1 MSSPVKISHILMIW
15 VFFFSI
21 FVNILQ
27 LTGPLFM
34 LQVYDRVLSSGSEE
48 TLLAL
53 VILIAALFFFMGLLD
68 FARGRLLARIGAR
81 FQSGLDGIAFE
92 LSIRQKGRRKS
103 TAQALNDL
111 ETVQQFFSSPAFL
124 AFFDLPWSPL
134 FFAAMFIL
142 HPVVGW
148 YGIAAGGIL
157 VAVTLVNQWSTK
169 KNTKNALVRSSLAR
183 HLATQALAGATNSVS
198 QGMVSNLRDR
208 WLAVRRQALGGTIG
222 ASDWSGGF
230 VALSKTLRM
239 FLQSAILGVGAW
251 LTLRGEMSGG
261 SMIAGSILLGRALAP
276 IDQSIAQWANLQK
289 ARLSWTNLKTVFSD
303 QEVLDET
310 TRLPRPAARLDVR
323 NVTVAVDTLDGLI
336 LEQVSLKVEPGQV
349 LGVIGSSGSG
359 KSTLARVIMGVSPPI
374 RGEVRLG
381 GATVEQYGAEAYAEH
396 VGYLPQ
402 DVFLFDG
409 TIAEN
414 IARMAAAPNDEQV
427 VKAAMQA
434 NAHEM
439 ILALPKGYQTPIDR
453 ASLTLSGG
461 QQQRIA
467 LARALYG
474 DPVLLVLDEPNSALD
489 SVGSAALNR
498 TIRMFKSEDRAVVLM
513 THRPTAIAEC
523 DTLMILDQGR
533 VKAYGPKDDVL
544 QAHLKNAKQIKTVAG
559 ASGQ

>member
-1 MSSPVKISHILMIW
+1 MNSPVQISHILLFW

-21 FVNILQ
+21 FVNVLQ

-48 TLLAL
+48 TLMAL
-53 VILIAALFFFMGLLD
+53 IILIAALFFFMGLLD

-81 FQSGLDGIAFE
+81 FQSKLDGVAFD
-92 LSIRQKGRRKS
+92 LSIHKKGTNKKS
-103 TAQALNDL
+103 AQALNDL

-134 FFAAMFIL
+134 FFGAMFIL
-142 HPVVGW
+142 HPLVGW
-148 YGIAAGGIL
+148 YGVAAGAIL
-157 VAVTLVNQWSTK
+157 ITVTLVNQWSTRNK
-169 KNTKNALVRSSLAR
+169 TRDALGQSTLAR
-183 HLATQALAGATNSVS
+183 HMATQALAGSTNSIS

-208 WLAVRRQALGGTIG
+208 WLKVRGQALGGTIG
-222 ASDWSGGF
+222 ASDFSGGF
-230 VALSKTLRM
+230 VAISKTLRM

-276 IDQSIAQWANLQK
+276 IDQSIGQWPNLQK
-289 ARLSWTNLKTVFSD
+289 ARLAWSNLKEVFSD
-303 QEVLDET
+303 QDNIAET
-310 TRLPRPAARLDVR
+310 IQLPRPEARLEIRDVS
-323 NVTVAVDTLDGLI
+323 VAVEALDGLI
-336 LEQVSLKVEPGQV
+336 LEQVKLKVEPGQV

-359 KSTLARVIMGVSPPI
+359 KTTLARVIMGVSPLV

-381 GATVEQYGAEAYAEH
+381 GATVEQYGGEIFADH

-409 TIAEN
+409 SVAEN
-414 IARMAAAPNDEQV
+414 IARMVGTPDDERV
-427 VKAAMQA
+427 VKAAVQA

-439 ILALPKGYQTPIDR
+439 ILALPKGYQTRIDL
-453 ASLTLSGG
+453 SKLTLSGG

-498 TIRMFKSEDRAVVLM
+498 TIRMFKSEDRAVILM

-523 DTLMILDQGR
+523 DMLMILDSGR
-533 VKAYGPKDDVL
+533 VKAYGPKDDIL
-544 QAHLKNAKQIKTVAG
+544 QAHLKNANQIKTLAVAK
-559 ASGQ
+559 SL